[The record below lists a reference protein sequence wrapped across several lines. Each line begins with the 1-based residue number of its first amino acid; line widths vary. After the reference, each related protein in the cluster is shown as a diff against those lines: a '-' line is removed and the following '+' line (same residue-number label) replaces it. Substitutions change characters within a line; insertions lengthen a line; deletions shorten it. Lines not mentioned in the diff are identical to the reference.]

1 MADDIATVQKEFE
14 NLNEYSIQFNK
25 WFSKTIGVWPLPSST
40 SKLEKIMT
48 RILILFCW
56 ITTLFVT
63 ISSLLHF
70 TLVKEDIIIKLK
82 SLAPI
87 SYILG
92 GGLNYAVLLLRKNDI
107 RYCIDRIEADWKVIT
122 RMADRQV
129 MLKNAKIGRII
140 SCCIVGFLQIGTFC
154 FCTILGVFK
163 RTIKIGNDSMEI
175 YVLPFP
181 TYKIPVDTN
190 PGHAIILG
198 LQYLTSFIMSATV
211 VIAFSLAT
219 VFACHAIG
227 QLTIMITWIEE
238 FVNRPQE
245 ENKNMRVNE
254 ISVII
259 EHHLRILR

>member
-40 SKLEKIMT
+40 SKFEKIVT
-48 RILILFCW
+48 RILIIVCS
-56 ITTLFVT
+56 IITLFVT
-63 ISSLLHF
+63 IPSMLHF
-70 TLVKEDIIIKLK
+70 ILVKEDIISKLK
-82 SLAPI
+82 SLGPI
-87 SYILG
+87 SYCFG

-107 RYCIDRIEADWKVIT
+107 RYCIDHIEADWKVIT

-163 RTIKIGNDSMEI
+163 RTIKIGNNSMEI
-175 YVLPFP
+175 YVLPSP

-190 PGHAIILG
+190 PGHDIVLG
-198 LQYLTSFIMSATV
+198 FQYVAAYITSATV
-211 VIAFSLAT
+211 ISAFSFAT
-219 VFACHAIG
+219 VFACHASG
-227 QLTIMITWIEE
+227 QLTIMIIWIKE
-238 FVNRPQE
+238 FINRPQE
-245 ENKNMRVNE
+245 ENKNVHIDK

-259 EHHLRILR
+259 KHHMRILR

>member
-1 MADDIATVQKEFE
+1 MADDIATVQKEFD

-25 WFSKTIGVWPLPSST
+25 WFAKTIGVWPLPSST

-87 SYILG
+87 SYCFG
-92 GGLNYAVLLLRKNDI
+92 GGLNYAVLLYRKSDI
-107 RYCIDRIEADWKVIT
+107 LYCIEHMETDWKTIT
-122 RMADRQV
+122 RMTDRQI

-140 SCCIVGFLQIGTFC
+140 SGCIAGFMQLDSIC
-154 FCTILGVFK
+154 FCTVLGVFK
-163 RTIKIGNDSMEI
+163 QTIKVGNESI
-175 YVLPFP
+175 RVYILPYP
-181 TYKIPVDTN
+181 TYKVPVDTN
-190 PGHAIILG
+190 PGHSILLL
-198 LQYLTSFIMSATV
+198 LQFLTTCIMSTTV

-219 VFACHAIG
+219 VFAYHAVG
-227 QLTIMITWIEE
+227 QLTIMVTWIEE

-245 ENKNMRVNE
+245 EKKNMRIDE